1 MQSKALGFLAVRF
14 RYFALFINNKKQ
26 KTMKKQ
32 MIGLNTYL
40 YTFPLICKVSFEL
53 AKKELATKG
62 IITEVFINNK
72 LGFELKLF
80 NNI

>member
-1 MQSKALGFLAVRF
+1 
-14 RYFALFINNKKQ
+14 
-26 KTMKKQ
+26 MKKQ

-40 YTFPLICKVSFEL
+40 YTFPLSCKITFEL